1 MAHLLGAEALHLE
14 FPAGVIFDSLS
25 LGINEGDRIGIV
37 GRNGD
42 GKSTLLRLLAGR
54 RQPDSGRVTMRRG
67 TTTGTLDQSDTLDA
81 GLTVG
86 RAIVGESEEHVW
98 ARDPRVRDIVDGL
111 VSGVPWEASLA
122 SLSGGQRRRVALAAT
137 LVGGHDLLF
146 LDEPTNHM
154 DLEGIAWLAEHL
166 KGRWSPSA
174 GGLAVVT
181 HDRWFLDEV
190 CTTMWEVHDRV
201 VEPFEGGYA
210 AYVLQRVERD
220 RVAAAS
226 EAKRQNL
233 MRKELAWLRRGPPAR
248 TTKPKFRIDA
258 ANALI
263 ANEPPVRDP
272 VALYRMAT
280 TRLGR
285 DVVDLLGVSVSFGDH
300 QVLRNV
306 EWRIA
311 PGERT
316 GILGA
321 NGAGKST
328 LLNLVTGALQPT
340 SGVVKRG
347 KTAKVAGLSQESDEL
362 DGVGSELVRDLLQT
376 KRTTYVAGGKELT
389 PAQLLERL
397 GLTNT
402 HLSSPARLLSGGQKR
417 RLHLLLI
424 LLDEPN
430 VLVLDEPSNDLDTE
444 MLAVMEDLLDSWP
457 GTLLVAS
464 HDRYL
469 VERVTDQQYA
479 LIDGG
484 LRHLPGGVEE
494 YLTLRRQGASSSG
507 KPARA
512 TQALSP
518 ARASNGQGASR
529 KLDIAA
535 QRAATREL
543 AAIERRLAKIPLEI
557 AEVNVRIAQHD
568 QRDYLGV
575 AAHMETLADLGS
587 KLSDL
592 ETRWL
597 ELTEQLEAGTGAASP
612 SGSSLTGNV
621 KNP

>member
-1 MAHLLGAEALHLE
+1 VAHLLGAEALHLE
-14 FPAGVIFDSLS
+14 FPTGVIFDSLT

-54 RQPDSGRVTMRRG
+54 LRADSGRVTMRRG
-67 TTTGTLDQSDTLDA
+67 TTIGTLDQSDTFDA
-81 GLTVG
+81 GMTVG
-86 RAIVGESEEHVW
+86 RAIVGESEDHVW
-98 ARDPRVRDIVDGL
+98 ARNARVRDIIDGL
-111 VSGVPWEASLA
+111 VSGIPWEAA
-122 SLSGGQRRRVALAAT
+122 VDSLSGGQRRRVALACT
-137 LVGGHDLLF
+137 LVGDQDLLF

-154 DLEGIAWLAEHL
+154 DVEGIAWLAEHL
-166 KGRWSPSA
+166 KRRWSPNA
-174 GGLAVVT
+174 GGLVVVT

-190 CTTMWEVHDRV
+190 CTTTWEVHDRV
-201 VEPFEGGYA
+201 VEAFEGGYA

-263 ANEPPVRDP
+263 ANEPPVRDT
-272 VALYRMAT
+272 VALYQMAT

-285 DVVDLLGVSVSFGDH
+285 DVVDLLNASVSFGDQ
-300 QVLRNV
+300 QVLRNI

-316 GILGA
+316 GILGV

-328 LLNLVTGALQPT
+328 LLNLVTGVVQPT
-340 SGVVKRG
+340 TGEVRRG
-347 KTAKVAGLSQESDEL
+347 KTVKVARLSQESDEL
-362 DGVGSELVRDLLQT
+362 DAMGGELVRDVLQT
-376 KRTTYVAGGKELT
+376 KRTSYVAGGKELS

-397 GLTNT
+397 GFTNA
-402 HLSSPARLLSGGQKR
+402 HLSTPVRRLSGGQKR

-469 VERVTDQQYA
+469 IERVTDQQYA

-494 YLTLRRQGASSSG
+494 YLALRRERREPPDRVAGPLQPGASKTG
-507 KPARA
+507 RGA
-512 TQALSP
+512 T
-518 ARASNGQGASR
+518 R
-529 KLDIAA
+529 KQDIAT
-535 QRAATREL
+535 QRAATKEL
-543 AAIERRLAKIPLEI
+543 AAVERKLASIPAEI
-557 AEVNVRIAQHD
+557 DQVNVRLAEHD
-568 QRDYLGV
+568 QRDYMGV
-575 AAHMETLADLGS
+575 AAHLEALKSLES
-587 KLSDL
+587 RLSDL

-597 ELTEQLEAGTGAASP
+597 ELTEQLEGA
-612 SGSSLTGNV
+612 T
-621 KNP
+621 

>member
-54 RQPDSGRVTMRRG
+54 LEPDSGRVTMRRG
-67 TTTGTLDQSDTLDA
+67 TTIGTLDQSDALD
-81 GLTVG
+81 GGMTVG

-98 ARDPRVRDIVDGL
+98 AGDPRVRDIVDGL
-111 VSGVPWEASLA
+111 VSGVPWQASLA

-137 LVGGHDLLF
+137 LVGDHDLLF

-154 DLEGIAWLAEHL
+154 DVEGIAWLAEHL
-166 KGRWSPSA
+166 KRRWSPSA
-174 GGLAVVT
+174 GGLVVVT

-233 MRKELAWLRRGPPAR
+233 MRKELAWLRRGAPAR
-248 TTKPKFRIDA
+248 TTKAKFRIDA

-272 VALYRMAT
+272 VALYQMAT

-300 QVLRNV
+300 EVLKNI

-316 GILGA
+316 GILGV

-328 LLNLVTGALQPT
+328 LLNLVTGVLQPT
-340 SGVVKRG
+340 TGVVRRG
-347 KTAKVAGLSQESDEL
+347 KTVKVARLSQESNEL
-362 DGVGSELVRDLLQT
+362 EAVGSELVRDLLQT

-430 VLVLDEPSNDLDTE
+430 VLVMDEPSNDLDTE

-479 LIDGG
+479 LVDGG

-494 YLTLRRQGASSSG
+494 YLTLRRHGMPSSG

-512 TQALSP
+512 TQIP
-518 ARASNGQGASR
+518 VRNGQGASR
-529 KLDIAA
+529 KPDAAA

-543 AAIERRLAKIPLEI
+543 AAIERRLAKLPLEI
-557 AEVNVRIAQHD
+557 AEVNVRIAEHD
-568 QRDYLGV
+568 QRDYMGV
-575 AAHMETLADLGS
+575 AAHMETLADLES

>member
-1 MAHLLGAEALHLE
+1 VAHLLGAEALHLE
-14 FPAGVIFDSLS
+14 FPTGVIFDSLS

-54 RQPDSGRVTMRRG
+54 LQPDSGRVTMRRG
-67 TTTGTLDQSDTLDA
+67 TTIGTLDQSETFDA
-81 GLTVG
+81 GVTVG
-86 RAIVGESEEHVW
+86 RAIVGESDEHVW
-98 ARDPRVRDIVDGL
+98 ARDARVRDVIDGL
-111 VSGVPWEASLA
+111 VSSLPWEAA
-122 SLSGGQRRRVALAAT
+122 VGSLSGGQRRRVALAAT
-137 LVGGHDLLF
+137 LVGDHDLLF

-154 DLEGIAWLAEHL
+154 DVEGIAWLAEHL
-166 KGRWSPSA
+166 KRRWSPNA
-174 GGLAVVT
+174 GGLAIVT

-190 CTTMWEVHDRV
+190 CTTTWEVHDRV
-201 VEPFEGGYA
+201 VEAFEGGYA
-210 AYVLQRVERD
+210 AYILQRVERD

-233 MRKELAWLRRGPPAR
+233 LRKELAWLRRGPPAR

-263 ANEPPVRDP
+263 ANEPPVRDT
-272 VALYRMAT
+272 VALYQMAT
-280 TRLGR
+280 SRLGR
-285 DVVDLLGVSVSFGDH
+285 DVVDLLDVSVSFGDH
-300 QVLRNV
+300 QVLRDI

-316 GILGA
+316 GILGV

-328 LLNLVTGALQPT
+328 LLNLVTGAVQPST
-340 SGVVKRG
+340 GEVRRG
-347 KTAKVAGLSQESDEL
+347 KTVKVARLSQESNEL
-362 DGVGSELVRDLLQT
+362 DALGSELVRDVLQT

-397 GLTNT
+397 GFTT
-402 HLSSPARLLSGGQKR
+402 AHLSTPVRRLSGGQKR

-424 LLDEPN
+424 LLEEPN

-494 YLTLRRQGASSSG
+494 YLTLRREDLQAEG
-507 KPARA
+507 RA
-512 TQALSP
+512 
-518 ARASNGQGASR
+518 ARASQQTARSGGRGATRRQDS
-529 KLDIAA
+529 AA
-535 QRAATREL
+535 QRAAVKEL
-543 AAIERRLAKIPLEI
+543 AAIERRLAKIPGEI
-557 AEVNVRIAQHD
+557 DEVNVRIAEHD
-568 QRDYLGV
+568 QRDYMGV
-575 AAHMETLADLGS
+575 AAHIEALNRLES

-597 ELTEQLEAGTGAASP
+597 ELTEQLEVATQGPARAS
-612 SGSSLTGNV
+612 SNAEY
-621 KNP
+621 